1 MKNYYDNIFF
11 SVEKEKKLL
20 IGPKQDIF
28 LSLPV
33 EKENNRFSS

>member
-28 LSLPV
+28 LSWPL
-33 EKENNRFSS
+33 KKKII